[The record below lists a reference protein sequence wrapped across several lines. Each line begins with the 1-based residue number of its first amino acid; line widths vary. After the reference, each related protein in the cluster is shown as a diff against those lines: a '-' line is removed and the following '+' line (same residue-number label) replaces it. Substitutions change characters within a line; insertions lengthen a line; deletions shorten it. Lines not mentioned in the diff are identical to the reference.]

1 MSRTSNGWII
11 LLVILGIML
20 GVLGGGIMGGIVGM
34 YVARNTPAP
43 VVAPVPQEIK
53 AVNPAQPPAIQ
64 NLTVNSSSEVIDTV
78 AKAEPAVVTVIT
90 NLNTSSSFGEVQAS
104 GSGVIISQDGD
115 IITNN
120 HVVDGASSVYV
131 ILEDGT
137 RMDATI
143 VGTDPLSD
151 VAVLKVQGKVP
162 AFIPFGDSSA
172 LQLGETVIAIG
183 SPLGNYR
190 GSVTVGVVSGL
201 NRKVDGTQQENLI
214 QTDAAINHGNSGGPL
229 INLAGQIV
237 GINTL
242 VVRDSVGGAPAEGLG
257 FSVPS
262 NTVRSVAEQL
272 ISQGKIEYPFIGISY
287 SDVTPQLAGEMNLTT
302 KSGVI
307 ITQVTSDSPAAQ
319 AGLQI
324 RDVVTAIDGNAI
336 NQDTSL
342 RSLLFKYHV
351 GDKVTLTVERN
362 GQSMQVPLTLV
373 ARPPSQ

>member
-1 MSRTSNGWII
+1 MSRSSNGWII
-11 LLVILGIML
+11 LLVVLGILL
-20 GVLGGGIMGGIVGM
+20 GVLGGGVMGGIVGM
-34 YVARNTPAP
+34 YVAHNAP
-43 VVAPVPQEIK
+43 PPVAAPVPQEIK
-53 AVNPAQPPAIQ
+53 AMTPGQAPAIQ

-78 AKAEPAVVTVIT
+78 AKAEPAVVTVVT
-90 NLNTSSSFGEVQAS
+90 NLNTSSQFGEVQAS
-104 GSGVIISQDGD
+104 GSGVIISQDGN
-115 IITNN
+115 IVTNN
-120 HVVDGASSVYV
+120 HVVDGADSVYV
-131 ILEDGT
+131 IYEDGT
-137 RMDATI
+137 RVDAMI
-143 VGTDPLSD
+143 VGTDPVAD
-151 VAVLKVQGKVP
+151 VAVLKVNGKVP
-162 AFIPFGDSSA
+162 AYIPFGDSSA

-229 INLAGQIV
+229 LNLAGQVV

-272 ISQGKIEYPFIGISY
+272 ISQGKISYPFIGISY
-287 SDVTPQLAGEMNLTT
+287 TEVTPQIAAEMNLTT

-307 ITQVTSDSPAAQ
+307 VTQVTSDSPAAQ
-319 AGLQI
+319 SGLQI
-324 RDVVTAIDGNAI
+324 RDVVTAINSDQI
-336 NQDTSL
+336 NQDNSL
-342 RSLLFKYHV
+342 RSILFKYHV
-351 GDKVTLTVERN
+351 GDKVTLTVERG
-362 GQSMQVPLTLV
+362 GQTMQVPLTLV